1 MFALIK
7 AKATMIIWGLA
18 ITAFLSMSGALWWKG
33 NQLERVELKL
43 VNAEQTIVNKQASL
57 EQLTSDILRQE
68 QAMSDLNVLQE
79 GYDQQIIHLEQT
91 IAQLGQEIDMAV
103 VIEDP
108 IEKEQAITV
117 IEEKLDDEVL
127 NSINCLMRASG
138 DLTKTCK

>member
-18 ITAFLSMSGALWWKG
+18 ITAFLSMSGAFLWKA

-57 EQLTSDILRQE
+57 EQLSSDILRQE

-79 GYDQQIIHLEQT
+79 GYDQQIEHLNQT

-103 VIEDP
+103 IIEDP

-117 IEEKLDDEVL
+117 IENKLDDEVL

-138 DLTKTCK
+138 DLSKICK